1 MNKIYHSI
9 DEIHMD
15 EERKEVI
22 RENIIREYEKA
33 NQLVIRPHYQKSWKT
48 AAAIL
53 VVLLLFG
60 GSGIMVVAGRHF
72 EFNRDFQSYLGIND
86 QKEKKLQ
93 EDGIIQ
99 TPKIRDEHDGII
111 VEAERV
117 IALDTECYV
126 WLKIT
131 APEKMRPL
139 QNPLFFNCF
148 GTDEIYHNGKPLTSW
163 GISFVH
169 KKQVSGP
176 TAEDPWSTILWRPE
190 EGITYVHYSLGL
202 GKGEKTWDNSSLQLK
217 LTDLVSVDNT
227 IDKEEPTSIDA
238 EHTWNL
244 EIPVQVPDGIR
255 EYSMQYNCPITD
267 PVLQRSNVNPQSI
280 LITKVRVHPF
290 SIGIEFSKPY
300 IGSDPDTIWSVGCL
314 NAYEKKDGS
323 IVTFQ
328 EEERSSFVQEKEN
341 GICEVHNIC
350 DYIDVENVA
359 AIYLNETRIP
369 LE

>member
-15 EERKEVI
+15 EDRKEVI
-22 RENIIREYEKA
+22 RENIIQEYEKA
-33 NQLVIRPHYQKSWKT
+33 DQPVIRSHHQKSWKT

-53 VVLLLFG
+53 GVLLLFG
-60 GSGIMVVAGRHF
+60 GSGIMAVAGRNF
-72 EFNRDFQSYLGIND
+72 DFNRDFQSYLGIND

-93 EDGIIQ
+93 EDGIILN
-99 TPKIRDEHDGII
+99 PNIRAEHDGII
-111 VEAERV
+111 VEAEKV
-117 IALDTECYV
+117 IALDTECYF

-139 QNPLFFNCF
+139 QNPMFFE
-148 GTDEIYHNGKPLTSW
+148 TEEIYHNGKSLTTM
-163 GISFVH
+163 GTSFVY

-176 TAEDPWSTILWRPE
+176 TAEDPWCTILWRPE
-190 EGITYVHYSLGL
+190 EGVTYVHYSLGL

-217 LTDLVSVDNT
+217 LTDLISVDNT

-238 EHTWNL
+238 DHTWNL
-244 EIPVQVPDGIR
+244 EIPVQVPDQIR

-267 PVLQRSNVNPQSI
+267 PVLQGSEANPQNI
-280 LITKVRVHPF
+280 MITKVRVHPF

-300 IGSDPDTIWSVGCL
+300 IGSDPDALWSVGNL
-314 NAYEKKDGS
+314 SAYEKKDGT
-323 IVTFQ
+323 VVKFD
-328 EEERSSFVQEKEN
+328 EEERSSFVWDKEN
-341 GICEVHNIC
+341 GICEMHNIC
-350 DYIDVENVA
+350 DYIDVENVV

-369 LE
+369 IE